1 MFSPKISFFQNG
13 EKGGPQ
19 KRSQEY
25 SRDVWF
31 FNCTFVFCLLYWP
44 RRSAGSSV
52 VLRSQQF
59 LYPFICVCFRGV
71 QVDEK
76 LFLMPCLKTYRI
88 CVAEICKG
96 LTLLQ
101 NLTFKDLKR

>member
-1 MFSPKISFFQNG
+1 M
-13 EKGGPQ
+13 EKRAVLRKEVKSTAGMCGFLIAHLCFA
-19 KRSQEY
+19 S
-25 SRDVWF
+25 
-31 FNCTFVFCLLYWP
+31 
-44 RRSAGSSV
+44 SAGHAAQQV
-52 VLRSQQF
+52 PLWSQQF
-59 LYPFICVCFRGV
+59 LYSFICVCFRGV
-71 QVDEK
+71 QVDER